1 MSPWRIGTA
10 DTVCT
15 TRRRASAPRLS
26 FSGAATISA
35 MMQGFYKEVVLDHY
49 QRPRNR
55 GELENADIEEHLN
68 NPLCGDEVTVYAKLR
83 DGKVANIRFTGRGC
97 SISQASASMLTERL
111 SGKDREEAEA
121 EIEAF
126 LEMMRTEEK
135 EELGDLVPLKGIIPQ
150 PRPAHDACLR
160 CPRGGLVWVHPPPG
174 VAANFIPD
182 TEPKIALHT
191 DDDVGANA
199 FLVARQR

>member
-1 MSPWRIGTA
+1 
-10 DTVCT
+10 
-15 TRRRASAPRLS
+15 
-26 FSGAATISA
+26 
-35 MMQGFYKEVVLDHY
+35 
-49 QRPRNR
+49 
-55 GELENADIEEHLN
+55 LENADIEEHLN

-135 EELGDLVPLKGIIPQ
+135 EELGDLVALKGIIQTPN
-150 PRPAHDACLR
+150 RVR
-160 CPRGGLVWVHPPPG
+160 CATLAWYALKGGLVRAHPPELARVVEPE
-174 VAANFIPD
+174 AACID
-182 TEPKIALHT
+182 RQVRREP
-191 DDDVGANA
+191 VE
-199 FLVARQR
+199 